1 MKTIK
6 YLSDGTVAKVGMR
19 VEDTMRVLNFG
30 TGTIVAIR
38 SNYVFWDGQ
47 TLNDGILIKPDL
59 AMDTELYIEA
69 GMVWS
74 DPKYC
79 TPIK

>member
-6 YLSDGTVAKVGMR
+6 YLSDGTVARVGMR

-38 SNYVFWDGQ
+38 SNYVFRDGW
-47 TLNDGILIKPDL
+47 TLDHGILIKPDI
-59 AMDTELYIEA
+59 AIDPELYLES

-74 DPKYC
+74 NPKYC